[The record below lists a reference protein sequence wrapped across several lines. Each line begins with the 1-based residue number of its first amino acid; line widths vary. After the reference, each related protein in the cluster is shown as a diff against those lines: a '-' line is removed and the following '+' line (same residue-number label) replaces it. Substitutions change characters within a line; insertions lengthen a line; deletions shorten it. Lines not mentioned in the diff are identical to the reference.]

1 VFAKYILY
9 IFLDINVRR
18 RAVIIFMPNS
28 PVDCH
33 CGWTLIV
40 ESYISVY
47 CYSGHIQSHI
57 IFQSIS
63 FCIDFCRQQQQK
75 PGQRTPEKLNLC
87 FGPKNMPHVACA
99 IENSWFSSNP
109 LTRSTRLQEHNHIWP
124 VNPAWMPWLSTFWP
138 ALFQLNTPRG
148 QRDGVIEGGNRNV
161 FGTSLSQLKHK
172 SIEGQ
177 SASN

>member
-1 VFAKYILY
+1 MFAKYILY

-109 LTRSTRLQEHNHIWP
+109 LTRSTT
-124 VNPAWMPWLSTFWP
+124 TFDRWT
-138 ALFQLNTPRG
+138 QLGCLDSRPFGQPFSSWIHPGVREMVWWRG
-148 QRDGVIEGGNRNV
+148 GIETFSG
-161 FGTSLSQLKHK
+161 HH
-172 SIEGQ
+172 
-177 SASN
+177 